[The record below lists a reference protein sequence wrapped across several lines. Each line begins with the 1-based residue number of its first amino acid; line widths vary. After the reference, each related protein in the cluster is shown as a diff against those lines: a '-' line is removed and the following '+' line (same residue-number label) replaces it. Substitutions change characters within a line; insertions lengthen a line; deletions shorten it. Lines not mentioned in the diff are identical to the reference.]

1 MEAGTGGMQEGDCQ
15 FIPSQ
20 GLEGKVALL
29 ASGAGEEGGLWT
41 MGRSV
46 GKKLCPSHNR
56 CNMHLSS

>member
-29 ASGAGEEGGLWT
+29 ASGAGGG
-41 MGRSV
+41 GRFV
-46 GKKLCPSHNR
+46 DNGALCG
-56 CNMHLSS
+56 